1 MEANF
6 SVMTTIPG
14 YQDLELLM
22 APFLIM
28 NSQLTLTHQLE
39 WDCKC
44 PYFQEEQFISCFKI
58 PNPSLTDNQKVRAK
72 IPCGFKVKGSGQLG
86 EFALVCEWK
95 LNISHCK
102 QGLFKIL
109 SCHRIM
115 FLIIL
120 KANWSYQRLNMLNT

>member
-6 SVMTTIPG
+6 SVMATIPIC
-14 YQDLELLM
+14 QDLELLM

-44 PYFQEEQFISCFKI
+44 PYFQEEQFISCSKI
-58 PNPSLTDNQKVRAK
+58 PTLIENKRVRAK
-72 IPCGFKVKGSGQLG
+72 IPCGFKVKGSGQLA

-95 LNISHCK
+95 LNNSLTANKVCSNTLVSQNDVSNNIEWQIGLK
-102 QGLFKIL
+102 QQL
-109 SCHRIM
+109 S
-115 FLIIL
+115 
-120 KANWSYQRLNMLNT
+120 MLST